1 MAGRSTFKEFGLS
14 NLLPIVTYSVPLR
27 RRIVLPSNK
36 DVVNFILWNFY
47 LYLNTALDPFS
58 LLSYS
63 MLFSGETIQIE
74 TRSET
79 LEKTKALSSLFSV
92 FSAIFSERLFWFLTL
107 FQNCSSADG
116 VEFYSTFGGFTYYF
130 QSNSHEMFLKIT
142 ILEVSE
148 KF

>member
-1 MAGRSTFKEFGLS
+1 MFILSSGVTFVMAGRSTFKEFGLS

-47 LYLNTALDPFS
+47 LYPNTALDPFS
-58 LLSYS
+58 PLFYS

-92 FSAIFSERLFWFLTL
+92 FSAIFCRTALLIFNTLSKLF
-107 FQNCSSADG
+107 
-116 VEFYSTFGGFTYYF
+116 
-130 QSNSHEMFLKIT
+130 
-142 ILEVSE
+142 
-148 KF
+148 